1 MKWAHAFSA
10 IWAPPAAAAR
20 GERYRSRS
28 LGCVRPG
35 LRQHLGEQV
44 EEVGGVLERVG
55 AGLWWQAVDATEG
68 ISEQHAAGHEVGVGG
83 VDSERPAVDLR
94 SDPG

>member
-1 MKWAHAFSA
+1 MRVRLRATLGCVAT
-10 IWAPPAAAAR
+10 APGANA
-20 GERYRSRS
+20 YRSRS
-28 LGCVRPG
+28 VGCVRPG

-44 EEVGGVLERVG
+44 EEVGGGAEGVG
-55 AGLWWQAVDATEG
+55 AVVRIAVVDGAQGIREHQAACN
-68 ISEQHAAGHEVGVGG
+68 EVGVGG